1 MYAFSSVLSIC
12 NYFVWLH
19 FRVRVFYCW
28 ERSLL
33 ATHYFLGELQGE
45 SLLFFSG
52 DEPNGAI
59 SMTED
64 HDALPQAAVRPVP
77 HAGPGL
83 HLLLFWE
90 ATSACMGPEAT

>member
-1 MYAFSSVLSIC
+1 
-12 NYFVWLH
+12 
-19 FRVRVFYCW
+19 
-28 ERSLL
+28 
-33 ATHYFLGELQGE
+33 
-45 SLLFFSG
+45 
-52 DEPNGAI
+52 
-59 SMTED
+59 MTED